1 MQQLDPYA
9 AAEQSPFSI
18 RNRSNPAPRAGPRA
32 GGGGGGGGGGYGGGG
47 GGGGGKKLGTV
58 DDIRGPECKSCG

>member
-18 RNRSNPAPRAGPRA
+18 RNRSIPAPRAGPRT
-32 GGGGGGGGGGYGGGG
+32 GGGGGGGGGHGGGG